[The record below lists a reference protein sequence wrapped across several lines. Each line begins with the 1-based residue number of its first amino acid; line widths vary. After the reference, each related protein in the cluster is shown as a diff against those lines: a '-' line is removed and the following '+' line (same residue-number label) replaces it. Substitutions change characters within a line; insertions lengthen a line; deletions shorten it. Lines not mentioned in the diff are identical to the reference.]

1 MKKGYLGEAKAKQGA
16 QENNLKIIIN
26 ILRSISQRISQSLW
40 KYLLSGLEDKIKEI
54 SQNMEQKDTGS
65 ENRKDM
71 KVRE

>member
-1 MKKGYLGEAKAKQGA
+1 MQKGYLGKAKAKQGA